1 MTTEKTSLRR
11 GFFLNRL
18 EKFVVHPIKFLAPLF
33 ILGGGWW
40 GYELLSQQPVKVPP
54 PPAPPQPVRT
64 RVQSLKR
71 GEYPVVVK
79 THGVVQSGNMVVLS
93 AQVGGR
99 IAVVNP
105 AFEAGA
111 YFEEGDVL
119 VEIESQDYQNACQI
133 AKARLEVTKA
143 AYELANANHARNA
156 QLMEQAV
163 VAKEEFDQT
172 AAVLAQSKAEMNS
185 AAAQVDKADR
195 DLTRT
200 KIVAPFDGRVRS
212 RVVGKGQLVAA
223 GTPLGEIFTIDFT
236 EVRLP
241 IAGRDLRFLELP
253 ELQSDPS
260 LDVELRDAIDPANPT
275 VWKAKIVRTEGVLDE
290 NSLDLF
296 AIARIEDPFG
306 RKSGAPPLRIGQPVV
321 GAITGRVLH
330 DVVAIPRGAVRQ
342 LDKVFLIEQPG
353 MLLAAKTIQPVW
365 SDEAH
370 VVVDDA
376 SITDGA
382 LVSTTHLVFAP
393 DKAKV
398 EIISDPPSE
407 DASTAESNSASLGNS
422 VAQSKP

>member
-1 MTTEKTSLRR
+1 MSTDKTSLRP
-11 GFFLNRL
+11 GSLSNS
-18 EKFVVHPIKFLAPLF
+18 VVLLFARSFKVLAPLC

-40 GYELLSQQPVKVPP
+40 GYELLSQQPPAVPP
-54 PPAPPQPVRT
+54 PPALPQPVRT

-71 GEYPVVVK
+71 GDYSVIVK
-79 THGVVQSGNMVVLS
+79 TQGVIQSHNMVVLS

-105 AFEAGA
+105 AFETGA
-111 YFEEGDVL
+111 YFAEGEVL
-119 VEIESQDYQNACQI
+119 VKIESHDYQNACQV

-143 AYELANANHARNA
+143 AHELAKANHARNA

-163 VAKEEFDQT
+163 VAKEEFDQS
-172 AAVLAQSKAEMNS
+172 AAILAQCKAEMNS
-185 AAAQVDKADR
+185 AAALVDKADR
-195 DLTRT
+195 DLART
-200 KIVAPFDGRVRS
+200 KILAPFDGRVRS

-241 IAGRDLRFLELP
+241 IAGRDLRFLDLP
-253 ELQSDPS
+253 ELQEDPS
-260 LDVELRDAIDPANPT
+260 LDVELRDAIDTANPAI
-275 VWKAKIVRTEGVLDE
+275 WKAKIVRTEGVLDE

-321 GAITGRVLH
+321 GSITGRVLH

-342 LDKVFLIEQPG
+342 LDKVFLVEQPD
-353 MLLAAKTIQPVW
+353 LILTAKTIQPLW
-365 SDEAH
+365 SDEAY

-376 SITDGA
+376 SIADGS

-398 EIISDPPSE
+398 EIIADSSTGGG
-407 DASTAESNSASLGNS
+407 TAESRPNSSGAS
-422 VAQSKP
+422 VALHNP